1 MEKNI
6 KTPKT
11 MALILAY
18 LLLVGSH
25 HIDAHFYDTP
35 LLKPFYGSF
44 DADSIKKAMAPH
56 NKYKKIDIAVTDDDV
71 LVGNRSLKT
80 LVKDEEK
87 MAGIFEW
94 LDWNIRLHNRQT
106 DAYEL
111 RTPSNEYYIIAAD
124 VLGGSGLSTNFRV
137 WQIINAKSGETFD
150 FASLSEEP
158 EFIFY
163 NANKG
168 MMQFIEVRYGDYFFW
183 HRDWDKIDFEIIVKE
198 IDGKDVKEIERFYTR
213 DKTFR
218 STVE

>member
-1 MEKNI
+1 
-6 KTPKT
+6 

-25 HIDAHFYDTP
+25 HIDAHFYDTS

-56 NKYKKIDIAVTDDDV
+56 NQYKKISISVTDDDV
-71 LVGNRSLKT
+71 LVGNRSLKN

-94 LDWNIRLHNRQT
+94 LDWNIRLHKYQT

-111 RTPSNEYYIIAAD
+111 RTPSDRYYIIAAN
-124 VLGGSGLSTNFRV
+124 VLGRSGLATYMRV
-137 WQIINAKSGETFD
+137 WQVINAKSGETFD

-163 NANKG
+163 NANKRT
-168 MMQFIEVRYGDYFFW
+168 MQFIEVRFGEYFFW
-183 HRDWDKIDFEIIVKE
+183 HRDWDNIDFEIIVKE

-213 DKTFR
+213 DKTFH